1 MNRYVKL
8 FGYGFFIWLIPF
20 LVSFVIFPLRSS
32 NRPLFESIMP
42 VSLVFAVMICSVL
55 YFKKGETQ
63 SIYDG
68 IIAGVIWFFISV
80 LIDLLLFLPSS
91 PMQMSFLDYM
101 TDIGLTYLI
110 IFIIPFGVGILMY
123 EKNNGDIVKGQYSF
137 YRHLLFF
144 RNR

>member
-8 FGYGFFIWLIPF
+8 FGYGFLIWLMPF

-42 VSLVFAVMICSVL
+42 VSLVFAVMICSVF
-55 YFKKGETQ
+55 YFKKGENK
-63 SIYDG
+63 SMYDG

-91 PMQMSFLDYM
+91 PMQMSFLDYI

-123 EKNNGDIVKGQYSF
+123 KK
-137 YRHLLFF
+137 
-144 RNR
+144 

>member
-8 FGYGFFIWLIPF
+8 FGYGFLIWLIPF

-55 YFKKGETQ
+55 YFKKGENQ

-68 IIAGVIWFFISV
+68 VIAGVIWFFISV

-91 PMQMSFLDYM
+91 PMQMSFLDYI

-110 IFIIPFGVGILMY
+110 IFIIPFGVGIIMY
-123 EKNNGDIVKGQYSF
+123 KK
-137 YRHLLFF
+137 
-144 RNR
+144 

>member
-8 FGYGFFIWLIPF
+8 FGYGFLIWLIPF

-55 YFKKGETQ
+55 YFKKGENQ
-63 SIYDG
+63 SINDG

-91 PMQMSFLDYM
+91 PMQMSFLDYI

-123 EKNNGDIVKGQYSF
+123 KK
-137 YRHLLFF
+137 
-144 RNR
+144 

>member
-8 FGYGFFIWLIPF
+8 VGYGFLIWLIPF

-42 VSLVFAVMICSVL
+42 VSLVFVVMICSVL
-55 YFKKGETQ
+55 YFKKGENQ

-80 LIDLLLFLPSS
+80 LIDLLLFLPAS
-91 PMQMSFLDYM
+91 PMQMSFLDYI

-123 EKNNGDIVKGQYSF
+123 KK
-137 YRHLLFF
+137 
-144 RNR
+144 